1 MNERLVPLKV
11 RSAQGDYEV
20 SFRDSVAAVVPE
32 LLDLEDA
39 VFVVDRR
46 VAGLH
51 AGSLAPILS
60 GRRVFLFDATE
71 EGKTLEGAG
80 RLLAFF
86 QESSCV
92 RKSLVVAIG
101 GGITQDVSSFAA
113 HVYYRGLRW
122 IFVPTTLLAMAD
134 SCIGAKCTL
143 NFRGHKNQLGVFH
156 SPANVILSMS
166 FLQTLPDED
175 MLSGWGEI
183 LKLALTG
190 GQRFLDNVE
199 ASIREEGV
207 RPRSLDLLVR
217 ESLRVKT
224 AVIEV
229 DEYEADL
236 RRILNYGH
244 TFGHA
249 LEAATHHAVP
259 HGQAVAWGL
268 DLANF
273 IAVRRGI
280 LSEEHF
286 GTVHALV
293 RRHFVAAFAAAPG
306 PGALLAAARRD
317 KKVVAGVLHMALLER
332 PGSVTMRPIPFD
344 TSLEADVA
352 AFLELDRPSG
362 HPESQRNGGLTPP
375 PSSGGR
381 S

>member
-1 MNERLVPLKV
+1 MKERLAPLKV
-11 RSAQGDYEV
+11 RSAQGDYLV
-20 SFRDSVAAVVPE
+20 SLRDSVGEVVTD
-32 LLDLEDA
+32 LLDLPDA

-46 VAGLH
+46 VAELH
-51 AGSLAPILS
+51 AEALRPIL
-60 GRRVFLFDATE
+60 GGHRVLPFDATE
-71 EGKTLEGAG
+71 EAKTLEGAG
-80 RLLAFF
+80 RLLGFF
-86 QESSCV
+86 QESGCV

-156 SPANVILSMS
+156 SPANVILSTS
-166 FLQTLPDED
+166 FLETLPDED

-190 GQRFLDNVE
+190 GPRFLDDVE
-199 ASIREEGV
+199 SSIREEGV

-224 AVIEV
+224 SVIEV

-280 LSEEHF
+280 LPEEHF
-286 GTVHALV
+286 ARVHALV
-293 RRHFVAAFAAAPG
+293 RQHFAAAFAATPG
-306 PGALLAAARRD
+306 PEALLAAARRD
-317 KKVVAGVLHMALLER
+317 KKVAAGVLHMALLER

-352 AFLELDRPSG
+352 AFLELDRTSG
-362 HPESQRNGGLTPP
+362 RPESQRNGGLTPP